1 MASFISQ
8 HQGNNYDVV
17 KPYEPDFSWMSGV
30 LQTKE
35 TQYEK
40 GLSEISSGYSA
51 IVNAPITNFFNKE
64 KRKEYLQAAQEGLKK
79 ITTQDLSK
87 DKNVRQAEALYAP
100 FWEDEYMLMDAAQTK
115 SDQKELE
122 TLDSWKRSTDKT
134 IRAQYSD
141 YAVAWIQ
148 DGQEELAMAERTP
161 EAFKKLKKRVA
172 VPFADIDADMDAD
185 FKANGNKPIETID
198 RQGNVIVTQMN
209 GPGSKDAYRA
219 YWLQKAGDKYD
230 QQLYITQ
237 AVRINRAKKEILASN
252 PGMNKQAV
260 DDHFAAEQ
268 MSHLNKIY
276 TDNIEAYNNLVQDW
290 SRKYNAM
297 YTQIMAQGNNMSQ
310 SDQATLEYYQ
320 KMIIQN
326 HNIADQYRNEYEK
339 YGSGDSYTEKY
350 QKTLQEIKEH
360 PEDYL
365 SSIQKGIM
373 AENWANRMASM
384 NTSTKIEVDPGWKAY
399 MEEADKAADRT
410 LKQREIDAT
419 NRGQTLGWMKETG
432 RDLQGNIIPGFRPD
446 QGGWS
451 TDKGDGAGSK
461 DIPNPL
467 SGTSKGYDYIDPAHT
482 TRTVDKYTETQEQ
495 NVQRIQNGIYDYNGV
510 AGALEGGGLSP
521 NDIVTFTKWA
531 KSDKGYATPDEIEV
545 VAKVKKILNDK
556 GINTE
561 GINGPR
567 GMESALLAYTPI
579 GLSEL
584 RKSDNTKVKERA
596 AQIMVN
602 YLNVKGD
609 RDKVLANK
617 KVLDANIQ
625 TKIAENPGEYDKI
638 VHKGTSTLITNKEMV
653 PDFPS
658 LIVKLPNGTVKTI
671 SPTEGATMWAEGT
684 FMNNIDAKKG
694 IQLIGVDN
702 KRIGDYKHW
711 LPRSNQ
717 NELYKELKKRLYGE
731 HIITDPQGN
740 QYKIIGGSRGPGGE
754 VPVTAESIVG
764 KYGMPGYMDK
774 KRYELTRK
782 ATENITKPTGLEDGL
797 ISASQGWDPGK
808 PTQKRFAEEVSTE
821 LVNNTDLAKAFV
833 VGQEPSKK
841 LETVDGI
848 LKIIGSADDMAKYT
862 SGPSQTILPDGTP
875 ALSYTIKENLPSDNE
890 KSLSMQQHSGKTFVF
905 PAVPKGNATPALS
918 SIPWNNGQYIH
929 SDLLYSSNV
938 IKSDPTMEAS
948 GVRYMINPQNK
959 VNGKNTSCIITIQK
973 YMPLPQGGNDWVT
986 TEVSREPIPLLVGPN
1001 AKTPDEVVKWANGK
1015 IVSEMYMNVSKAQIK
1030 QQSVAAGTPI
1040 QSR

>member
-1 MASFISQ
+1 MASFVSQ
-8 HQGNNYDVV
+8 HQATGYDTV

-30 LQTKE
+30 LQAKE

-40 GLSEISSGYSA
+40 GLSEIASGYSS
-51 IVNAPITNFFNKE
+51 IVNQPITSFENIE
-64 KRKEYLQAAQEGLKK
+64 KRKEYINAAQEGLKK

-100 FWEDEYMLMDAAQTK
+100 FWEDEDILYDIGYTK
-115 SDQKELE
+115 YENTELGR
-122 TLDSWKRSTDKT
+122 LNSWEMSTDKT
-134 IRAQYSD
+134 VRSQYHPD
-141 YAVAWIQ
+141 AKLWIQ
-148 DGQEELAMAERTP
+148 QGLETLQNTKRGEIKN
-161 EAFKKLKKRVA
+161 FKKRAA

-185 FKANGNKPIETID
+185 FKANGNKPIETVD

-219 YWLQKAGDKYD
+219 YWLQKAGNKYD
-230 QQLYITQ
+230 HQLYVSE
-237 AVRINRAKKEILASN
+237 AVKIHRAKQEILQNN
-252 PGMNKQAV
+252 PGMDPVKVNQE
-260 DDHFAAEQ
+260 FANQQ
-268 MSHLNKIY
+268 MSHLDKVY
-276 TDNIEAYNNLVQDW
+276 TGNIEAYNNLVQDW

-297 YTQIMAQGNNMSQ
+297 YTQIMAQGNKMSE
-310 SDQATLEYYQ
+310 SDQATLNYYQ
-320 KMIIQN
+320 KMIMQN

-339 YGSGDSYTEKY
+339 YGSGDTYTEKY
-350 QKTLQEIKEH
+350 QRTLKEITEH

-365 SSIQKGIM
+365 SDIQKGIM

-399 MEEADKAADRT
+399 MEEADKAANRV
-410 LKQREIDAT
+410 LVQRGIDAT
-419 NRGQTLGWMKETG
+419 NRTATLGWMKETG

-451 TDKGDGAGSK
+451 TDKGDGTGNGATG
-461 DIPNPL
+461 IPNPQ
-467 SGTSKGYDYIDPAHT
+467 SGTPKGYDYIDPAHT

-510 AGALEGGGLSP
+510 AGALEGGGMSP

-531 KSDKGYATPDEIEV
+531 KSDKGYATPDEAEV
-545 VAKVKKILNDK
+545 VTKVKKMLNDQ
-556 GINTE
+556 GISTE

-625 TKIAENPGEYDKI
+625 NKIAENPGEYDKI
-638 VHKGTSTLITNKEMV
+638 VHKGTSILITNKEMV

-658 LIVKLPNGTVKTI
+658 LIIKLPNGTIKTI
-671 SPTEGATMWAEGT
+671 SPTEGAAMWAEGT
-684 FMNNIDAKKG
+684 FMDNIDAKKG

-717 NELYKELKKRLYGE
+717 DEIYKELKKRLYGE
-731 HIITDPQGN
+731 HIIKNPQGN
-740 QYKIIGGSRGPGGE
+740 QYKIVGGDRGPGGE

-782 ATENITKPTGLEDGL
+782 ATEDITKPTGLEDGL

-833 VGQEPSKK
+833 VGQVPSKN

-905 PAVPKGNATPALS
+905 PAAPKGNATPALS
-918 SIPWNNGQYIH
+918 SIPWNDGQYIH

-959 VNGKNTSCIITIQK
+959 VNGKNTSCIVTIQEYK
-973 YMPLPQGGNDWVT
+973 PLPQGGSDWVT

-1001 AKTPDEVVKWANGK
+1001 AKTPDEIVQWANGK
-1015 IVSEMYMNVSKAQIK
+1015 IVSKMHMDVSKAQIK

-1040 QSR
+1040 QSK